1 MKKLNWEILKQRYKE
16 NPISYTKTRKEFRIS
31 RVTNT
36 AIYIDLP
43 SKEEYISRENLE
55 KAINLINNGIVLEG
69 PADYKRLVYDQR
81 PTYAWAILKDLGF
94 IE

>member
-36 AIYIDLP
+36 AIYIDLQRR
-43 SKEEYISRENLE
+43 EEYISRENLE
-55 KAINLINNGIVLEG
+55 KAIDLINNGIVLEG

-81 PTYAWAILKDLGF
+81 PAYAWAILRDMGF
-94 IE
+94 VH

>member
-1 MKKLNWEILKQRYKE
+1 MKNLDWETLKQKYKE
-16 NPISYTKTRKEFRIS
+16 SPVSYTKTRKEFRIS

-43 SKEEYISRENLE
+43 SGEECISRANLE
-55 KAINLINNGIVLEG
+55 KAIDLINNGIVMEG

-81 PTYAWAILKDLGF
+81 PAYAWAILKDMGF
-94 IE
+94 VQ

>member
-1 MKKLNWEILKQRYKE
+1 MKNLNWETLKQRYEE

-31 RVTNT
+31 RVINT

>member
-1 MKKLNWEILKQRYKE
+1 MKNLNWETLKQRYEE

-69 PADYKRLVYDQR
+69 PADYMRLVYDQR

>member
-1 MKKLNWEILKQRYKE
+1 MKNLDWETLKQKYKE
-16 NPISYTKTRKEFRIS
+16 SPVSYTKTRKEFRIS

-43 SKEEYISRENLE
+43 SGEEYISRANLE
-55 KAINLINNGIVLEG
+55 KAIDLINNGIVMEG

-81 PTYAWAILKDLGF
+81 PAYAWAILKDMGF
-94 IE
+94 VQ

>member
-1 MKKLNWEILKQRYKE
+1 MKNLNWETLKQRYEE

>member
-16 NPISYTKTRKEFRIS
+16 NPISYTKTKKKFKVS

-36 AIYIDLP
+36 SIYIDLP
-43 SKEEYISRENLE
+43 SREEYISRENLE
-55 KAINLINNGIVLEG
+55 KAIDLVNNGIIMEG

-81 PTYAWAILKDLGF
+81 STYAWAILKDMGF

>member
-36 AIYIDLP
+36 AIYTDLQRR
-43 SKEEYISRENLE
+43 EEYISRENLE
-55 KAINLINNGIVLEG
+55 KAIDLINNGIVLEG

-81 PTYAWAILKDLGF
+81 PAYAWAILRDMGF
-94 IE
+94 VH